1 MNADGKIPSKNF
13 DDLFLVFG
21 FLFPIFL
28 FFSNVYLPKYTTN
41 FKANEN
47 LTYTCQEGNE

>member
-13 DDLFLVFG
+13 DDLFL
-21 FLFPIFL
+21 
-28 FFSNVYLPKYTTN
+28 FFSKVYLPKYTTN